1 LWMVLIRLTVR
12 RNGNEWRRNVPTYHI
27 LFKNTT
33 YFSATT
39 EANNEERAR
48 EKVEQMDSSDLE
60 VEYSDP
66 MEIEEIEEITH

>member
-1 LWMVLIRLTVR
+1 M
-12 RNGNEWRRNVPTYHI
+12 PTYHI

-33 YFSATT
+33 YFSAII
-39 EANNEERAR
+39 EANNEEQAR
-48 EKVEQMDSSDLE
+48 EKAEQMDSSDLE